1 MGLMDLPPRF
11 VLLQESSVAL
21 LEQNTATPKCLILEL
36 DVCMDLS
43 FPIPFLT
50 LC

>member
-1 MGLMDLPPRF
+1 MGLMDLPPQS

-21 LEQNTATPKCLILEL
+21 LEQNNATPKCLILGMHAW
-36 DVCMDLS
+36 MDLRLS
-43 FPIPFLT
+43 ISFLT